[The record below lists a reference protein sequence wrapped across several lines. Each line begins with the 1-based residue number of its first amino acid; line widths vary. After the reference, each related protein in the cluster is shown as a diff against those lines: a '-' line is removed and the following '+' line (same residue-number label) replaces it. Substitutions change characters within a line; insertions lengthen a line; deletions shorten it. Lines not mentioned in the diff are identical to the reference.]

1 MGTHTLYPKLK
12 ITHQDYL
19 DYNTYFV
26 KHTSNR
32 VSKNDIESR
41 LRFIADSY
49 NKKHALLSNEAILA
63 INSRVK
69 KKLKSEKRLF
79 LSFAFA
85 AMVLLYFGI
94 KYLKPVIGISYYY
107 NVPVIG
113 NNPWEII
120 LVVLIFLGAW
130 WYEKKNYKTKLIT
143 GVKNNIIVSIE
154 AHIASPEYRKQ
165 KHLAAKSKKVTKNRR
180 W

>member
-1 MGTHTLYPKLK
+1 MSLYSLYPKLK
-12 ITHQDYL
+12 LTHQDYL

-26 KHTSNR
+26 KHTSDR

-49 NKKHALLSNEAILA
+49 NKKHALLSDEAILA
-63 INSRVK
+63 INNRVK
-69 KKLKSEKRLF
+69 KKLKSEKRIF

-94 KYLKPVIGISYYY
+94 KYLKPVIGVSVYY
-107 NVPVIG
+107 NVPVVG

-120 LVVLIFLGAW
+120 LVVLIFLCAW
-130 WYEKKNYKTKLIT
+130 WYEKKNYKNKLIS
-143 GVKNNIIVSIE
+143 GVKNQI
-154 AHIASPEYRKQ
+154 IASVETYIASSEYRKQ
-165 KHLAAKSKKVTKNRR
+165 QHSKKQQHKVTKRRR